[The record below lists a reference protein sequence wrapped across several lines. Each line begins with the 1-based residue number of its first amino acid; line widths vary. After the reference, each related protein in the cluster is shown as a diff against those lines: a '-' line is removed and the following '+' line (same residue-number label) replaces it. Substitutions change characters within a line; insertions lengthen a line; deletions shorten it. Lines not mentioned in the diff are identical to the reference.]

1 MTQQTTTD
9 LKTLLKKD
17 LANLEQ
23 LHNTLHSEHEALR
36 ANDASTLEQTATDKD
51 RLLKAIRERA
61 KTKIRLLV
69 NLGYHP
75 DSGESPSSFLGRTTG
90 DQALIGLW
98 HNAQSQLEECQRR
111 NAVNGRIINH
121 MQRRLT
127 RISDIIRGADRNQ
140 SLYGKAGETQSLN
153 HSNVLASV

>member
-1 MTQQTTTD
+1 MTEQTTND
-9 LKTLLKKD
+9 LKALLKKD

-23 LHNTLHSEHEALR
+23 LHEVLQSEHEALR
-36 ANDASTLEQTATDKD
+36 NNNASALEQTAGDKD

-61 KTKIRLLV
+61 KVKIRHLV

-75 DSGESPSSFLGRTTG
+75 DSGEKPSAFLASKTG
-90 DQALIGLW
+90 DQVLIGLW
-98 HNAQSQLEECQRR
+98 RNAQSQLDECQRA

-140 SLYGKAGETQSLN
+140 SLYGKSGETRTLT
-153 HSNVLASV
+153 HTNVLTSA